1 MKTFKKKKFVNRL
14 YFGTLLLVLS
24 GIGIYFSLRSFLPA
38 AIRLKLH
45 GEAFGLL
52 PALIPFLIILY
63 LFAAS
68 IAILAALSLFWRE
81 ASLRRRSG
89 MVIKRFLQAADA
101 STDLIT
107 VLFPSGQIE
116 YVNDAVERATGYA
129 RSELLNKRLSPRLPW
144 YSDAGLVRRMRETV
158 LAGNEFVKKID
169 GRTREGAPLT
179 LQERVMPFR
188 NAAGNII
195 RMIST
200 ARDLTREQSLEDRI
214 DYLDRYDP
222 LTKLPNRRALIDLLE
237 QIVAAAKEKMAFIS
251 VLVLDIDR
259 FKHLNDLCGAEAG
272 DEILRQVSRR
282 IQSAVSPEDLV
293 ARMGNDEFVVV
304 HVDSQ
309 KPVLAG
315 AVAQQL
321 RSSLIRHLTAVGQD
335 IVVTASIGIAVFPK
349 DGNDAWSLLKN
360 ADLAL
365 ARAKTQGRN
374 AIQFFDPEITARM
387 KEFFFLEKRLFAA
400 LKNNEYLLQYQPY
413 CDLQTRKVSGAEALI
428 RWKNP
433 DLGVVSPAKFIP
445 SLEDTGMVIEVGRWI
460 LETACGQIKEWE
472 RMNRRFPVSVNLS
485 LAQFRHQHLVGM
497 VRDAINDFRLD
508 PRWLTLE
515 VTETVFMHDM
525 DLAINIL
532 KRLKD
537 VGVALSVD
545 DFGTGY
551 SSLSYIK
558 KLPVDNLKIDMSF
571 VRDVTRDQDA
581 ASIITAITTLA
592 RSLDLKTIAE
602 GVETEEQRNILH
614 LLRCDMGQGY
624 FFSRAVSPPE
634 FEKLLV

>member
-1 MKTFKKKKFVNRL
+1 
-14 YFGTLLLVLS
+14 
-24 GIGIYFSLRSFLPA
+24 
-38 AIRLKLH
+38 
-45 GEAFGLL
+45 
-52 PALIPFLIILY
+52 
-63 LFAAS
+63 
-68 IAILAALSLFWRE
+68 
-81 ASLRRRSG
+81 
-89 MVIKRFLQAADA
+89 
-101 STDLIT
+101 
-107 VLFPSGQIE
+107 
-116 YVNDAVERATGYA
+116 
-129 RSELLNKRLSPRLPW
+129 
-144 YSDAGLVRRMRETV
+144 
-158 LAGNEFVKKID
+158 
-169 GRTREGAPLT
+169 
-179 LQERVMPFR
+179 
-188 NAAGNII
+188 
-195 RMIST
+195 
-200 ARDLTREQSLEDRI
+200 
-214 DYLDRYDP
+214 
-222 LTKLPNRRALIDLLE
+222 
-237 QIVAAAKEKMAFIS
+237 
-251 VLVLDIDR
+251 
-259 FKHLNDLCGAEAG
+259 
-272 DEILRQVSRR
+272 
-282 IQSAVSPEDLV
+282 
-293 ARMGNDEFVVV
+293 
-304 HVDSQ
+304 
-309 KPVLAG
+309 
-315 AVAQQL
+315 
-321 RSSLIRHLTAVGQD
+321 
-335 IVVTASIGIAVFPK
+335 FPK
-349 DGNDAWSLLKN
+349 DGDDAWSLLKN

-374 AIQFFDPEITARM
+374 AIQFFDPEISARV

-413 CDLQTRKVSGAEALI
+413 CDLRTQKVSGAEALI

-445 SLEDTGMVIEVGRWI
+445 SLEDTGMLIEVGRWI

-485 LAQFRHQHLVGM
+485 LVQFRHQHLVGM
-497 VRDAINDFRLD
+497 VRDAINEFRVD

-525 DLAINIL
+525 DLAISIL

-558 KLPVDNLKIDMSF
+558 KLPVDNLKIDISF

-592 RSLDLKTIAE
+592 RGLDLKTIAE